1 MISDSLFNRSNLSIT
16 ALGLLASF
24 FLGCAT
30 VRNPALDRARDA
42 YETARRDPAVAG
54 RAAVA
59 LDKTRM
65 TLEQAETV
73 WATEK
78 DVNEVEHLGYL
89 AEKRAEIAR
98 VRARQRLAA
107 DEILELRPQPE

>member
-1 MISDSLFNRSNLSIT
+1 MRSDWFFGNASLSAT
-16 ALGLLASF
+16 AFGLLAF
-24 FLGCAT
+24 FFAGCAT

-42 YETARRDPAVAG
+42 YETARRDPGVAG

-65 TLEQAETV
+65 TLEQAERV

-78 DVNEVEHLGYL
+78 DVSEVEHLGYL

-98 VRARQRLAA
+98 VTARQRLAA
-107 DEILELRPQPE
+107 DEILGLRPQRE